1 MVTKYDVFYV
11 LTQKGDLRVTD
22 IVRDLH
28 RRQEDYRHIH
38 NLVVKLEKEGYV
50 KRNKRVHL
58 INSIKTKKLF
68 RILLFCLKNSIN
80 YNTLLKNSMLHFLK
94 KAAKY
99 EYFTRKNVPVH
110 AETFHDFVT
119 ILHSFGLLLII
130 SNRPLTCK
138 LLPHHLMIEIFDL
151 FELKVKFYQKKGRS
165 FIPKIEREFRKFRKY
180 SKAHQ
185 SLIMEIEKR
194 EEIKFIHMSLSLEGN
209 PITLPDTQRMIVENI
224 VPKKYS
230 LLHVQEI
237 ANYKKA
243 VDLMMEK
250 AEEKEKL
257 TLSTILHYHKLA
269 MNHIYGAGEIRKQ
282 NVHIKG
288 NPNFKTCEW
297 RLLSK
302 KISELMNQYDEF
314 ESKKGKK
321 IKEIIAFAAY
331 FHNEFQRIH
340 PFIDGNS
347 RMSRLLLLHILRS
360 YGIRILDFPLGYF
373 DEYMGLTKLSKQ
385 RDDESFQRLVE
396 EIVFFNLKKL
406 NEKLI

>member
-1 MVTKYDVFYV
+1 
-11 LTQKGDLRVTD
+11 
-22 IVRDLH
+22 
-28 RRQEDYRHIH
+28 
-38 NLVVKLEKEGYV
+38 
-50 KRNKRVHL
+50 
-58 INSIKTKKLF
+58 
-68 RILLFCLKNSIN
+68 
-80 YNTLLKNSMLHFLK
+80 
-94 KAAKY
+94 
-99 EYFTRKNVPVH
+99 
-110 AETFHDFVT
+110 
-119 ILHSFGLLLII
+119 
-130 SNRPLTCK
+130 
-138 LLPHHLMIEIFDL
+138 MIEIFDL